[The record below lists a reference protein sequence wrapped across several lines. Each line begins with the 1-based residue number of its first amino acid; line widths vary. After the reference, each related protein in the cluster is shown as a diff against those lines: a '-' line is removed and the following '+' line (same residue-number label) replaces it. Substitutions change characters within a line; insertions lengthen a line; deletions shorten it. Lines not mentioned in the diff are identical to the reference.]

1 MNEIFRDLA
10 SIVHDQGEVV
20 GEIFRTIIFVRLFS
34 QISAYSLWN
43 HLQFLLGFFRFN

>member
-1 MNEIFRDLA
+1 VNEIFRDLA

-20 GEIFRTIIFVRLFS
+20 GEIFRTIIFLVRLFS

-43 HLQFLLGFFRFN
+43 HLPVFVFLF